1 MNQNELPMT
10 DTPPHVLDVA
20 FKVRDYECDMG
31 HVVNHPVYL
40 NYLEHA
46 RHELLG
52 GLGIKFGD
60 LAKRGIYLVVTRIE
74 ADYKAS
80 LTSGDTFIVR
90 TELQRKGRVRLQF
103 KQQIHRTPDNRLM
116 FSAVVTGTAV
126 NERGRPEIPLELER
140 VLGVSSA

>member
-1 MNQNELPMT
+1 MT
-10 DTPPHVLDVA
+10 ATPPLVLDVP

-52 GLGIKFGD
+52 TLGIRFGD
-60 LAKRGIYLVVTRIE
+60 LAQRGIYLVVTRIE

-80 LTSGDTFIVR
+80 LTSGDEFVVH
-90 TELQRKGRVRLQF
+90 TELQRRGRLRLQF
-103 KQQIHRTPDNRLM
+103 DQQIHRKSDGRLM

-126 NERGRPEIPLELER
+126 NARGRPEIPPELGDLLGP
-140 VLGVSSA
+140 VLA